1 MLEQL
6 MDLIKQHS
14 QEAVVNNPDVPNE
27 QNTAVMQETG
37 STIMNTLQSLL
48 GGGKANDV
56 MSFFSNKSGDVSN
69 HPVTQ
74 NISGNLIS
82 NLMSKFGLNGQQAGG
97 IAASL
102 LPMVLSKLVSK
113 TNDPNDSSFN
123 IQNIFNSLSGNNT
136 SGLDIQGILSKFTG
150 GGATNTT
157 NTAGNNPLDQNGDG
171 NVDLN
176 DITAAFSGNKTG
188 DNSGGGGGILNTIKG
203 LFGKG

>member
-48 GGGKANDV
+48 AGGKANEV
-56 MSFFSNKSGDVSN
+56 MSLFSNKSGDVSN

-97 IAASL
+97 IVASL
-102 LPMVLSKLVSK
+102 LPTVLGKL
-113 TNDPNDSSFN
+113 
-123 IQNIFNSLSGNNT
+123 
-136 SGLDIQGILSKFTG
+136 
-150 GGATNTT
+150 
-157 NTAGNNPLDQNGDG
+157 
-171 NVDLN
+171 
-176 DITAAFSGNKTG
+176 
-188 DNSGGGGGILNTIKG
+188 
-203 LFGKG
+203 

>member
-123 IQNIFNSLSGNNT
+123 IQNIFNSLSGNST

-150 GGATNTT
+150 GGAANTT